1 MKTIMINQITRR
13 AMLCRFA
20 MLLTG
25 GVFLVS
31 MLPMSAEEKAPP
43 VDKTQ
48 IVGVWLA
55 KPFDGPGT
63 APRIEFKEGG
73 KFRALMQDD
82 TEMEGT
88 WEWKDDSTI
97 ELAYPKT
104 ERKISSQV
112 TQLTKESMTMVSSRG
127 RATPYVR
134 LKSWAAKSP

>member
-1 MKTIMINQITRR
+1 MKTIMTIQFTRR
-13 AMLCRFA
+13 ALLGRFV
-20 MLLTG
+20 MLLSS
-25 GVFLVS
+25 GVFLGS

-55 KPFDGPGT
+55 KPFDGPGI

-73 KFRALMQDD
+73 KFMALMQDD
-82 TEMEGT
+82 TESEGK

-97 ELAYPKT
+97 ELTYPKS
-104 ERKISSQV
+104 ERKITSQV

-134 LKSWAAKSP
+134 LKSWGAKSP